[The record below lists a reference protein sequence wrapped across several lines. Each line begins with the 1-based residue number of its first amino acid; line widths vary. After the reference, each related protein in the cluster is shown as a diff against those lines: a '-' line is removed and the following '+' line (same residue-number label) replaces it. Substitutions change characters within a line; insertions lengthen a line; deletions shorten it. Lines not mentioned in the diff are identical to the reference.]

1 MARALYRYALA
12 LTKPLIFNGQRLTHR
27 EGLLVEIDGQWG
39 EIAPLPGFSRETL
52 AQAEAEAL
60 DRLAALERGEPIAPQ
75 LASVQFG
82 LDCARRAWPEH
93 LPEAAAPYPLLQGT
107 PAYLMVAIEVRL
119 KAWRTAPP
127 ARLKLK
133 VARYPLDE
141 ELALIKRLSERLPTT
156 RLILDA
162 NGGFTREQALRFCA
176 RLPEGQV
183 DYLEEPCAAL
193 ADTQAVAEAT
203 GVAFALDE
211 TLSQQ
216 RPWQPHPQLAAL
228 VIKPT
233 LVGSLSKC
241 QALVERARA
250 LGLRVVVSS
259 SFESDLGLG
268 LLSRLAREWAP
279 GQPPG
284 LDTADSLAE
293 RITDERGAV
302 LRERCQ
308 CLYRAE

>member
-12 LTKPLIFNGQRLTHR
+12 LTRPLTLNGERLTQR
-27 EGLLVEIDGQWG
+27 EGLLVNIDGQWG
-39 EIAPLPGFSRETL
+39 EIAPLPGFSCETL

-60 DRLAALERGEPIAPQ
+60 AYLAAFERGEVPTPQ

-82 LDCARRAWPEH
+82 LGCARRAWPER
-93 LPEAAAPYPLLQGT
+93 LPQSPAPYPLLQGT
-107 PAYLMVAIEVRL
+107 PAHLMIEIEVRL

-127 ARLKLK
+127 ERLKLK
-133 VARYPLDE
+133 VARYPINE
-141 ELALIKRLSERLPTT
+141 ELALIKRISERLPTT

-162 NGGFTREQALRFCA
+162 NGGFTREQARRFCA
-176 RLPEGQV
+176 GLPPGQI

-193 ADTQAVAEAT
+193 TDTQAVAEAT
-203 GVAFALDE
+203 GVPFALDE
-211 TLSQQ
+211 TLSRQ
-216 RPWQPHPQLAAL
+216 RPWQAHPQLAAL

-233 LVGSLSKC
+233 LIGSLAAC

-259 SFESDLGLG
+259 SFESELGLE

-279 GQPPG
+279 GEPPG
-284 LDTADSLAE
+284 LDTGGWLAG
-293 RITDERGAV
+293 RLTDQRGAV
-302 LRERCQ
+302 MVERCR
-308 CLYRAE
+308 CLYHSA